1 MLLHEPCISHRVIAP
16 VRPMK
21 STARPWINKVVYACH
36 TPAGPSK
43 LDTPFRRTSTSI
55 PQWTALE
62 VLQNPDY
69 SKGDVVVLCWSC
81 LVERLD
87 SGMME
92 LKLQQLRC
100 RQGQHS
106 LPVHHNLLCEW
117 QDCAGFRLTV
127 VPSSP
132 A

>member
-1 MLLHEPCISHRVIAP
+1 
-16 VRPMK
+16 MK

-55 PQWTALE
+55 PRWTALE
-62 VLQNPDY
+62 VRLKPDY
-69 SKGDVVVLCWSC
+69 SKGDVVVLCCSC
-81 LVERLD
+81 LVELLD

-100 RQGQHS
+100 RQGQGHV
-106 LPVHHNLLCEW
+106 PVHHNWCRER

-132 A
+132 T